1 MSFDF
6 AAGVQ
11 LPHRM
16 QPGLRRLAP
25 GALQL
30 TPAAEPNRG
39 VSRHLREKLAV
50 LGAFRNQALLS
61 SPGFDAG
68 PVLQALAAHA
78 ATYRG
83 LTETRPA
90 LLRWLARRAADPPG
104 ATA

>member
-6 AAGVQ
+6 DAGVQ

-16 QPGLRRLAP
+16 QPGLRRLSP

-30 TPAAEPNRG
+30 TPAAAPNRG

-50 LGAFRNQALLS
+50 R
-61 SPGFDAG
+61 
-68 PVLQALAAHA
+68 VLA
-78 ATYRG
+78 YRG

-104 ATA
+104 AAA